1 MVDLER
7 TCTGL
12 QAELQRREVGA
23 GDAARMHARQL
34 AEASTRGENLAE
46 ENASLL
52 LELNSRPSHKDHTAL
67 RREVD
72 VLRQRLAQ
80 ADTRRGGPGSD
91 AAAAA
96 AELEGTARSA
106 GASGRLMTTRE
117 RIARDKQV
125 ARLGLQEVEGMS
137 HSVLVEH
144 VQDACVALDCSNA
157 MHMHAAV
164 LRLLRAANTV
174 TELEGLTERLCDCV
188 FRDGAALVPTHLRR
202 RDIDSLVPVRIHV
215 KNCAAS
221 TLDCVA

>member
-1 MVDLER
+1 MADLER
-7 TCTGL
+7 TNTRL

-23 GDAARMHARQL
+23 GDSARMHARQL

-72 VLRQRLAQ
+72 VLRQRLAHSEARQ
-80 ADTRRGGPGSD
+80 GGPGSN

-96 AELEGTARSA
+96 AVLDGAAGTV
-106 GASGRLMTTRE
+106 GVSGRLMTTRE

-125 ARLGLQEVEGMS
+125 ARLGLQSVDGVS
-137 HSVLVEH
+137 HSVLVEV
-144 VQDACVALDCSNA
+144 VQDACIALDCSN
-157 MHMHAAV
+157 MMYLHAAV
-164 LRLLRAANTV
+164 LRLLRGANKV

-188 FRDGAALVPTHLRR
+188 FRDGAPLVPQHLRR
-202 RDIDSLVPVRIHV
+202 RDLDSLVPVRI
-215 KNCAAS
+215 
-221 TLDCVA
+221 